1 MIVGIIHYYICVL
14 LLQNNLGRF
23 LTEIDLY
30 IIFAVLFKTRK
41 YTLNDMN
48 LVKYQTEIANAFYS
62 VKNKYAF

>member
-30 IIFAVLFKTRK
+30 IYL
-41 YTLNDMN
+41 
-48 LVKYQTEIANAFYS
+48 QFYLRQE
-62 VKNKYAF
+62 NILLMI